1 VEHLPGGSG
10 GVWRVDDPV
19 HGPTVHRPTGPWT
32 PAVHE
37 LLGHLSDAGV
47 DGIPRVLGFDVEGRE
62 VLTYLPGRTVAV
74 DTEQAPD
81 ATLAAAAQWLRR
93 FHDAVGAYDPGPRT
107 WRQSAA
113 SLEPGQ
119 LICHNDTGA
128 YNWIVDGDRFTGMID
143 WDQAGPGQPLDDLA
157 FLCWSGIPLFR
168 ETPAT
173 DAAPRV
179 RIAAEAY
186 GGVDPAT
193 LLDAIA
199 DRMQRASDRIAAG
212 IERGDPGM
220 LSLQALGEPT
230 RTRRR
235 VNAFVSR
242 LPELRAHADAQR
254 RVGGSP

>member
-1 VEHLPGGSG
+1 MH
-10 GVWRVDDPV
+10 D
-19 HGPTVHRPTGPWT
+19 
-32 PAVHE
+32 
-37 LLGHLSDAGV
+37 LLSHLSDAGV
-47 DGIPRVLGFDVEGRE
+47 DGIPRVLGFDDEGRE
-62 VLTYLPGRTVAV
+62 ILTYLPGRTVAV

-81 ATLAAAAQWLRR
+81 ETLAASAVWLRR
-93 FHDAVGAYDPGPRT
+93 FHDAVRAYDPGPRS

-128 YNWIVDGDRFTGMID
+128 YNWIVQGDRFAGMID

-168 ETPAT
+168 ETQAR
-173 DAAPRV
+173 DAARRV

-186 GGVDPAT
+186 GGVGPAA

-220 LSLQALGEPT
+220 LSLQTLGEPQ

-235 VNAFVSR
+235 VDAFLSR
-242 LPELRAHADAQR
+242 LPELRAHLD
-254 RVGGSP
+254 